1 MYSIRCKCIQFIQ
14 IDFMQKVF
22 LEMMSPQD
30 LTSLLNYHNSSQPSH
45 QDRSINAVDTTKRKD
60 PAETE
65 EEEPAKEQK
74 KAE

>member
-1 MYSIRCKCIQFIQ
+1 MNEFVTHRRWTV
-14 IDFMQKVF
+14 QKVF
-22 LEMMSPQD
+22 SEMMSPQD